1 VIDACTAACPRPKGL
16 LVTLVIDQLLAEDDA
31 TRGCLVSFRRG
42 GATMRLRPLIAVLAA
57 VTLMTA
63 GCVGKSA
70 DTNTAQNADAKD
82 ITLTIGAN
90 ALAGGKNAATA
101 KWMTDYVIPKFVE
114 AEKAKGVNATVKFEG
129 NGADDKDYKTKVAL
143 DLKTGGGA
151 DILEIDGIWLG
162 EFAQAGQVKPLADLL
177 GKDKVDPWEGWS
189 KIPQAVAALGDF
201 DGKRY
206 GIPTGTDGRVLYFNK
221 KLFSQAGLPADW
233 QPKSWADVLTAGQ
246 ALKKVPGVVPI
257 QLNAGTAMTEATTM
271 QGVLPLL
278 VGTGKPIY
286 ADGKWQGATQNVKDV
301 LSVYQQ
307 IYSGGLG
314 DPLLQQEAKGR
325 DKSFAEFA
333 DNKIGILLES
343 DYFWR
348 SVVEPTAGVAKMADR
363 NTAVGWAKIPAKQA
377 AAGVGGQDYV
387 SMSGGSIRV
396 INPSG
401 KYPQQAWEL
410 LQFMNSFDATKSK
423 VSGGAQIT
431 PRTDVND
438 AVLAGDPMLSFVS
451 KQVLPITRY
460 RPGLA
465 EYPQVS
471 AALQQATADIVS
483 GKSADDAAAAYQQAL
498 VKAVG
503 EGNVATN

>member
-1 VIDACTAACPRPKGL
+1 
-16 LVTLVIDQLLAEDDA
+16 
-31 TRGCLVSFRRG
+31 
-42 GATMRLRPLIAVLAA
+42 MRLKSLMAVLAG
-57 VTLMTA
+57 VTLLTA

-70 DTNTAQNADAKD
+70 DTNTGQNSEAKD
-82 ITLTIGAN
+82 VTLTIGAN
-90 ALAGGKNAATA
+90 SQAGGKNAAGA
-101 KWMTDYVIPKFVE
+101 KWISEYVIPKFVE

-129 NGADDKDYKTKVAL
+129 NGADDADYKTKVAL

-151 DILEIDGIWLG
+151 DVLEVDGIWLG
-162 EFAQAGQVKPLADLL
+162 EFAQAGQVKPLADVV
-177 GKDKVDPWEGWS
+177 GRDKVDAWDGWS

-206 GIPTGTDGRVLYFNK
+206 GVPTGTDGRVLYFNK
-221 KLFSQAGLPADW
+221 KLFAQAGLPADW
-233 QPKSWADVLTAGQ
+233 QPRSWDDVLAAGQ
-246 ALKKVPGVVPI
+246 ALKKLQGVVPI

-301 LSVYQQ
+301 LGLYQKVYA
-307 IYSGGLG
+307 GGLG

-325 DKSFAEFA
+325 DKSFSQFA

-348 SVVEPTAGVAKMADR
+348 AVVNPNNGVAKMADR
-363 NTAVGWAKIPAKQA
+363 DTAVGWAKIPAMRSG
-377 AAGVGGQDYV
+377 AGVGGQDFV

-396 INPSG
+396 INPNT
-401 KYPQQAWEL
+401 KYPQQAWDL
-410 LQFMNSFDATKSK
+410 MQFMNSFDATKTR
-423 VSGGAQIT
+423 VAGIPQIT
-431 PRTDVND
+431 QRSDVND
-438 AVLAGDPMLSFVS
+438 DVLAGDPMLSFIA

-465 EYPQVS
+465 PYPQVS
-471 AALQQATADIVS
+471 SALQQATADVVS
-483 GKSADDAAAAYQQAL
+483 GKSPDAAAAAYQQAL
-498 VKAVG
+498 AKAVG
-503 EGNVATN
+503 EGNIATG